1 MVASPFLSIILP
13 IYNVEKYLDRCM
25 KSILKQSFKDYEIIL
40 VDDGSTDSSPIL
52 CDKYGKQLNKVKVL
66 HKSNGGLSSAR
77 NAGLELAK
85 GKYIFWLDSDDY
97 ISKEAL
103 SSIVKTLNKSEVDI
117 LKFNYRRQPN
127 DIIRKSLLK
136 PGLYNEEEIK
146 KNVIPLALEHVGEFT
161 MSAWSHIYR
170 RKFIEEEKLR
180 FISERE
186 VGSEDYLFNLQAF
199 LSAKTLC
206 AIEDDLYNYDLRL
219 GSLSNKYRE
228 NLIEKYKK
236 LYELMRK
243 ALISHNISNELLL
256 KLQSFYVWNG
266 YYVLIDNEM
275 RIYDNHDKKERNWN
289 IKRLLKQ
296 EEFVQAL
303 KDINIKKESR
313 SKKIIYCLMKIKSV
327 YGILFLQKV
336 KEKKVKN

>member
-97 ISKEAL
+97 ISEEAL

-136 PGLYNEEEIK
+136 PGLYNEEEYTQREIAK
-146 KNVIPLALEHVGEFT
+146 MLGISRSYVSRIEK
-161 MSAWSHIYR
+161 SAI
-170 RKFIEEEKLR
+170 EKLR
-180 FISERE
+180 
-186 VGSEDYLFNLQAF
+186 AF
-199 LSAKTLC
+199 FPS
-206 AIEDDLYNYDLRL
+206 
-219 GSLSNKYRE
+219 
-228 NLIEKYKK
+228 
-236 LYELMRK
+236 
-243 ALISHNISNELLL
+243 
-256 KLQSFYVWNG
+256 
-266 YYVLIDNEM
+266 
-275 RIYDNHDKKERNWN
+275 
-289 IKRLLKQ
+289 
-296 EEFVQAL
+296 
-303 KDINIKKESR
+303 
-313 SKKIIYCLMKIKSV
+313 
-327 YGILFLQKV
+327 
-336 KEKKVKN
+336 